1 MNNFKSFYDWC
12 VEEKHMDYIERWDN
26 ELNKKIHKKFL
37 IKVMQNSILNV

>member
-26 ELNKKIHKKFL
+26 ELNKKNP
-37 IKVMQNSILNV
+37 Q